1 MTDLNI
7 LFNSIENHIENG
19 HNFKELEDILDSYSG
34 DDWIN
39 HIDPLSSGLSR
50 NKVYLSFNIEVFI
63 LSWKAGYETL
73 PHDHSK
79 NGCWLKVLRGKLNET
94 LYTEELEMINIRDVS
109 EGQYS
114 FMSNDIGYHSIRND
128 DDTMSF
134 SIHIYS
140 PPMHK
145 TRYFSK

>member
-1 MTDLNI
+1 
-7 LFNSIENHIENG
+7 
-19 HNFKELEDILDSYSG
+19 
-34 DDWIN
+34 
-39 HIDPLSSGLSR
+39 
-50 NKVYLSFNIEVFI
+50 LSFNIEVFI
-63 LSWKAGYETL
+63 LSWKSGYETL

-94 LYTEELEMINIRDVS
+94 LYTGELEMINNRDVS

-128 DDTMSF
+128 DESISF

-145 TRYFSK
+145 TIYFSK